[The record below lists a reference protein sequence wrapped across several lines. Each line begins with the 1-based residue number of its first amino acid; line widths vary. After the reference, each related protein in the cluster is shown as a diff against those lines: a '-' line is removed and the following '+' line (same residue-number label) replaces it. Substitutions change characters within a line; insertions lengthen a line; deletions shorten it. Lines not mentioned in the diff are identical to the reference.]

1 MTGTI
6 CNIVVV
12 AKRAWRHFDPCS
24 QMPTV
29 NERYP
34 FEERSKANDVRV
46 GAQPETSFSAS

>member
-12 AKRAWRHFDPCS
+12 AKRAWRHFHPCS
-24 QMPTV
+24 QMPSV

-34 FEERSKANDVRV
+34 FEERSKAHDVRV
-46 GAQPETSFSAS
+46 ELQCSTRN